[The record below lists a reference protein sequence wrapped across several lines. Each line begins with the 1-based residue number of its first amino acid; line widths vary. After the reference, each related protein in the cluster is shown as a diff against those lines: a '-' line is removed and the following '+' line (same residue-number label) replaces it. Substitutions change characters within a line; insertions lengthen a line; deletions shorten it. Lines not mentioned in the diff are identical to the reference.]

1 MLKRDGSMLHITSSA
16 SADAP
21 NSGPRNEI
29 LFASKKLDLGR
40 YEAEDATRKGSAQMR
55 DGSMSNGA
63 KVRLGAKDIG
73 RLTFD
78 VRVPS
83 AGAYT
88 LAVDYEDIG
97 FPATPRLIANGGAV
111 AGAAAAIQR
120 DEPTAGLRNRD
131 LGTRG
136 TGKKMELSG
145 TAQLKAGDNVIEIA
159 GGEYALDVDFLE
171 VTPSAK

>member
-1 MLKRDGSMLHITSSA
+1 MLKHDGSMLHMTSSA

-21 NSGPRNEI
+21 NNASRNEI
-29 LFASKKLDLGR
+29 LFAAKKLDFDR
-40 YEAEDATRKGSAQMR
+40 YEAEDATRTGSASMR

-73 RLTFD
+73 RLTFH
-78 VRVPS
+78 VRVPT

-97 FPATPRLIANGGAV
+97 FSATPRLIANREAV
-111 AGAAAAIQR
+111 RGTAAAIQR
-120 DEPTAGLRNRD
+120 DESAAGQRNRD

-136 TGKKMELSG
+136 TGKRMELSG
-145 TAQLKAGDNVIEIA
+145 SAQLKAGDNVIEVA

-171 VTPSAK
+171 VTLSAK